1 MARFGKERG
10 RQRIVLEPEYF
21 YGKTD
26 GMVEMYQE
34 LEDWILQDI
43 ANRLIKGGMLSG
55 TADRELW
62 KLQQMGLH
70 EQEIIK
76 RLSILTGKSRT
87 EIRRLLQDSVMTA
100 FSNDKKA
107 LEHIAE
113 VVPLLQNNDVIVA
126 MNAEFT
132 KTLGELDNLTRTTML
147 QSQKDLLNLLN
158 EVDFRVASGMQ
169 SYSSAVCEVLDR
181 YAKGGVMVDYPL
193 GARRSLEAAV
203 RCCIVTSM
211 NQTAAEVTNQ
221 YIIQNNIEY
230 VVISEHAGARYDP
243 KNPTGLSSHDWWQG
257 RAYKIHGSEPGFP
270 NLLQSTGYDIDFEAK
285 RGRCVNLLGL
295 YGYNCRHSHGPWY
308 KELGSKGTEI
318 DREESQKRY
327 DLEQQQRSMERSI
340 RQTKRQLLMKEQ
352 EMKGF
357 PNSPELQNEYDKLS
371 YTLRLK
377 NRKYG
382 EFCAEN
388 DLQKQ
393 SDRIKVAGFKKEQAS
408 KANGRA
414 TAYQHSVKVPMEK
427 GNKVGYTKRT
437 KEEFE
442 QTVRQIKEEITQY
455 SERPSKWSGRI
466 QIDKS
471 LEKEKSRGA
480 KEWNCDIS
488 VVDTANDGTLW
499 HEMLHSCSCS
509 YYDPYVYNNNEAI
522 EETSVEWLTQQ
533 ICEEKQIA
541 RSSAYENQTIVLKAL
556 NSRFA
561 YGTDA
566 EFAKELFNIPLP
578 ERYQWLEDK
587 VDASLRNEGAS
598 FADYNDVMFFLSKLK
613 GAIK

>member
-26 GMVEMYQE
+26 RMVEMYQE

-43 ANRLIKGGMLSG
+43 ANRLIKGGMLFG

-87 EIRRLLQDSVMTA
+87 EIRRLLQDSVMTT
-100 FSNDKKA
+100 FSNDKEV
-107 LEHIAE
+107 LGHIAE

-181 YAKGGVMVDYPL
+181 YAKSGVMVDYPS

-270 NLLQSTGYDIDFEAK
+270 NLLESTGYDIDFEAK

-308 KELGSKGTEI
+308 KELGSKGPEI

-327 DLEQQQRSMERSI
+327 DLEQQQRAMERSI

-414 TAYQHSVKVPMEK
+414 TAYANQAT
-427 GNKVGYTKRT
+427 TKRIT
-437 KEEFE
+437 QIPASTISEKIHSGQYSTKLSMQQFDKHVFGTAKYKEYLNTRLQGGGNPQSVITISKEE
-442 QTVRQIKEEITQY
+442 TQKII
-455 SERPSKWSGRI
+455 ETK
-466 QIDKS
+466 
-471 LEKEKSRGA
+471 A
-480 KEWNCDIS
+480 
-488 VVDTANDGTLW
+488 GTG
-499 HEMLHSCSCS
+499 
-509 YYDPYVYNNNEAI
+509 I
-522 EETSVEWLTQQ
+522 
-533 ICEEKQIA
+533 I
-541 RSSAYENQTIVLKAL
+541 
-556 NSRFA
+556 
-561 YGTDA
+561 
-566 EFAKELFNIPLP
+566 
-578 ERYQWLEDK
+578 K
-587 VDASLRNEGAS
+587 VDRNGNARPQEQISCDNTIGQYYCDGQYIDTNKAVIH
-598 FADYNDVMFFLSKLK
+598 YGKKNCHIVPVK
-613 GAIK
+613 GDNYD